1 MVRVISEMRDQS
13 LNGKHEMSF
22 PETYSLSKG
31 YKVLGKAGKD
41 AAIGEVSQLHK
52 RGVFD
57 PVNVSTLTEEERS
70 RVLDLL
76 IFLTQKRDGSAK
88 ARTCV
93 DGRPQHLWMDKDEAA
108 SPTVLLESVLLTSV
122 IDAREERE
130 VAVVDIP
137 NAFVQTDMEG
147 DKVIMK
153 MHGKLAELLVKVVPE
168 IYLEYVTIEK
178 GQKILYLELQKAL
191 YGMLKSVLL
200 VYWKLQ
206 SDLESIGFVINPYNP
221 CVANM
226 EQGGSQLTVV

>member
-1 MVRVISEMRDQS
+1 M
-13 LNGKHEMSF
+13 
-22 PETYSLSKG
+22 
-31 YKVLGKAGKD
+31 
-41 AAIGEVSQLHK
+41 
-52 RGVFD
+52 
-57 PVNVSTLTEEERS
+57 
-70 RVLDLL
+70 LDSL

-93 DGRPQHLWMDKDEAA
+93 DGRPQRLWMDKDEAA

-153 MHGKLAELLVKVVPE
+153 MRGKLAELLVKVAPE
-168 IYLEYVTIEK
+168 IYREYVTIEK
-178 GQKILYLELQKAL
+178 GQKVLYLELRKAL

-200 VYWKLQ
+200 FYGKLR
-206 SDLESIGFVINPYNP
+206 SDLESIGFVVNPYNP
-221 CVANM
+221 YVANM